1 MEYAGSGLRR
11 AVPRSGEMLPV
22 MGLGTYATFDV
33 GTSERERAPRR
44 DVLRRFADEGGV
56 IDSSPMYGEA
66 ECVVGDLAQELGV
79 QARLFLATKV
89 WISGRDD
96 GIRSMERSL
105 RLLRT
110 ERVDLMQ
117 IHNLLD
123 WRTHLKTLREW
134 KAKGRIRY
142 IGATH
147 YTVSAYN
154 ELARVV
160 REEDIDFVQL
170 NYSLAERDA
179 ENYLLPLAA
188 ERRVAVVVN
197 RPLAEGELF
206 RRVRQRALPDWAQE
220 IGCRSWSQFFL
231 KYVISHEAVTCVIP
245 ATRNVAHLA
254 DNLQAVT
261 GTLPDPALRR
271 QMARFVSEL

>member
-1 MEYAGSGLRR
+1 MEYLGSGLCR

-22 MGLGTYATFDV
+22 MGLGTFATFDV
-33 GTSERERAPRR
+33 GTSENERAPRR
-44 DVLRRFADEGGV
+44 EVLRRFAHDGGMV
-56 IDSSPMYGEA
+56 DSSPMYGEA

-79 QARLFLATKV
+79 QSRLFLATKV
-89 WISGRDD
+89 WISGRED

-105 RLLRT
+105 RLLRA

-134 KAKGRIRY
+134 KERGRIRY

-147 YTVSAYN
+147 YTASAYD
-154 ELARVV
+154 ELARLV
-160 REEDIDFVQL
+160 RDEDIDFVQL

-179 ENYLLPLAA
+179 EDYLLPLAA
-188 ERRVAVVVN
+188 ERRVAVIVN
-197 RPLAEGELF
+197 RPFAEGALF
-206 RRVRQRALPDWAQE
+206 RRVRAQPLPPWAAE
-220 IGCRSWSQFFL
+220 AECRSWSQFFL
-231 KYVISHEAVTCVIP
+231 KYVIAHEAVTCVIP
-245 ATRNVAHLA
+245 ATSKAEHLL

-261 GTLPDPALRR
+261 GGLPDAALRR
-271 QMARFVSEL
+271 RMVGFVDEL